1 MNQAGG
7 EPAYVVSAEEILC
20 GIILVGITMVVHGMG
35 MILTL
40 YASHSFAEQFGKSRS
55 LLIGLS
61 TLILASWIIIL
72 VHCSEVVIWAAFFY
86 FWTGGM
92 PNASTAYYFA
102 LLEYTTLGSSL
113 HLPLHWRLLEGL
125 TAIAGVL
132 TFAWSTGVLLTLA
145 QSFQEQQVL
154 ALQQRRER
162 HRRGPTPS
170 ASRPLADDRHTD
182 G

>member
-1 MNQAGG
+1 MNQAGA
-7 EPAYVVSAEEILC
+7 EPAYVISAAEILS
-20 GIILVGITMVVHGMG
+20 GSMLVAFTMVVHGMG

-40 YASHSFAEQFGKSRS
+40 YASRSLAERFEKRRP
-55 LLIGLS
+55 LLIGLG
-61 TLILASWIIIL
+61 TLILASWIIVL
-72 VHCSEVVIWAAFFY
+72 VHCGEVVIWAAFFF

-92 PNASTAYYFA
+92 PTASTAYYYA

-113 HLPLHWRLLEGL
+113 HLPLDWRLLEGL

-145 QSFQEQQVL
+145 QGFQERQVL
-154 ALQQRRER
+154 ALQRRRER
-162 HRRGPTPS
+162 HRHGPAPS
-170 ASRPLADDRHTD
+170 ASRPLADDRHPD

>member
-7 EPAYVVSAEEILC
+7 EPAYVISAEEILW
-20 GIILVGITMVVHGMG
+20 GIILVAMTMIIHGIG

-40 YASHSFAEQFGKSRS
+40 YASRSFADQFGKSRS
-55 LLIGLS
+55 LLIGLG

-86 FWTGGM
+86 VWTGGM

-113 HLPLHWRLLEGL
+113 HLPLDWRLLEGL

-145 QSFQEQQVL
+145 QGFQEQQVL

-170 ASRPLADDRHTD
+170 ASRPSADDRHPD